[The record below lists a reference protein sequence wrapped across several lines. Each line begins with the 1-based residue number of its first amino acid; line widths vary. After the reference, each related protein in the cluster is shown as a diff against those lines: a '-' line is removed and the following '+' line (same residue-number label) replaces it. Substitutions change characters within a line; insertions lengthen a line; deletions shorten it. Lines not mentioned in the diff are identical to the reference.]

1 VLVTSNGVLISSD
14 AMRQCLERG
23 IPLHLISGHGELIG
37 SLASPVGNATAAT
50 RREQLLAYLDERG
63 RHLVRAVVIGKLRN
77 QAVLLKYAGKYRKE
91 TDQETFERVRDAA
104 TEIEQLALAAEGHD
118 GPDIESIRFTLL
130 NLEGRGGLLY
140 WQAVARLV
148 RARLPEWPGREHRG
162 TEEPLNAALNSRQ
175 ELLAD
180 ASVDMPDLALDNL
193 SLRPP

>member
-1 VLVTSNGVLISSD
+1 
-14 AMRQCLERG
+14 
-23 IPLHLISGHGELIG
+23 
-37 SLASPVGNATAAT
+37 VGNATAAT

-104 TEIEQLALAAEGHD
+104 TEIEQLALAAERHD

-130 NLEGRGGLLY
+130 NLEGRGGHLY
-140 WQAVARLV
+140 WQAVGRLV